1 MSKDSPSIWLPLYIG
16 DYLGDT
22 MHLSTLEHGAYLL
35 LLMAYWKNSGP
46 IPSDDKRLAAM
57 VRMSLSDFQAI
68 RSALEPFFQE
78 ENGVWRNKRAD
89 KEIKKWFDLKDD
101 RGFGSAIVNFEKNG
115 VPIPERYAER
125 YANRA
130 LSGTQTGTLKPP
142 PSPLPSPLPS
152 SSTLPKPSLTI
163 VPSGTGSKRVASQQ
177 FQKPSF
183 DDVQSYCI
191 SRGNRIKPQAFLAFY
206 ESNGWRVGKN
216 PMRNWKAAIVTWEN
230 KEQGR

>member
-1 MSKDSPSIWLPLYIG
+1 MAKESPSIWMPLYIG

-22 MHLSTLEHGAYLL
+22 MHLSTLEHGAYIL

-46 IPSDDKRLAAM
+46 IPSDDKRLSAM
-57 VRMSLSDFQAI
+57 ARMSLSDFSAI

-125 YANRA
+125 YAVRT
-130 LSGTQTGTLKPP
+130 LSGTQTGTLKGP
-142 PSPLPSPLPS
+142 PSPLPSPSPLS
-152 SSTLPKPSLTI
+152 SPTPPLTI
-163 VPSGTGSKRVASQQ
+163 VPNGTGEKRGASQQ
-177 FQKPSF
+177 FQKPTF
-183 DDVQSYCI
+183 DEVASYCAE
-191 SRGNRIKPQAFLAFY
+191 RGNSIRPQAFLAHY
-206 ESNGWRVGKN
+206 ESNGWKVGPN
-216 PMRNWKAAIVTWEN
+216 PMKNWKAAVVTWEN
-230 KEQGR
+230 KERGR